1 MAVKHRLAYLFIVS
15 CILWLGAMG
24 SLYYMHYVRHTKEEE
39 LGYFS
44 ADVKFDNERRQ
55 YFGIYLDGKKI
66 GYKSE
71 SQFNQKGLKVLR
83 EDGTLKLNLAGMSRE
98 VFIQT
103 TAGIDSASLITRY
116 MDFTLSSGEHVDNF
130 SAIVKQDSLII
141 LVKNNQLAEWR
152 KGAFIVDE
160 HITMPSTLP
169 FYLHNSTTDI
179 MSMQIFDPVT
189 FSLSIVNAR
198 RIGKEE
204 LRIGDRSYETVRY
217 DLRFETMNSHMWLDS
232 HGAVVKSEGFPF
244 FGNVL
249 GSFVTEKAM
258 DKNVFLLPLEVPY
271 GNEALKKLALAPD
284 TAIQSPREVFYLE
297 VELTGMR
304 AANIDITGSNKEIR
318 SLNPVVFALHN
329 RPVAEGKRA
338 VDEMKAVAADT
349 SLAGMSDYIQPYDSR
364 ILRTAKSIT
373 SAGSAEHDTLA
384 MAHALNQWIFARL
397 DKVQGLDIT
406 RSIDILRNLKG
417 DCDEHTKLF
426 TALSRSLG
434 IPTQIN
440 LGLVYRDNVFRYQSW
455 PSIFV
460 DGVWYDL
467 DPLFGQDYADATHIA
482 LIRGDFDKLVELF
495 RLMNFISVKVLAYR

>member
-1 MAVKHRLAYLFIVS
+1 MAAPRRLIYLFVISGV
-15 CILWLGAMG
+15 LWFGAMG
-24 SLYYMHYVRHTKEEE
+24 SLYYVHYIRHVDEE

-44 ADVKFDNERRQ
+44 ADIRFDNEQRQ
-55 YFGIYLDGKKI
+55 YLSIFLDGRKI
-66 GYKSE
+66 GYKND
-71 SQFNQKGLKVLR
+71 SQFYQQGMKVLR
-83 EDGTLKLNLAGMSRE
+83 ENGTLKMNLAGLSRE

-103 TAGIDSASLITRY
+103 TAAIDSGNMITRY

-130 SAIVKQDSLII
+130 NAIVKQDSLII

-152 KGAFIVDE
+152 KGVFIVDE
-160 HITMPSTLP
+160 HITLPSALP
-169 FYLHNSTTDI
+169 FFLHTSTTDI
-179 MSMQIFDPVT
+179 VSMQIFDPVT
-189 FSLSIVNAR
+189 FSLSIVNAQ

-204 LRIGDRSYETVRY
+204 LRIEDRSYETVRY
-217 DLRFETMNSHMWLDS
+217 NLQFETMNSRIWLDS
-232 HGAVVKSEGFPF
+232 NGAVVKSEGFPF
-244 FGNVL
+244 FGNVI

-271 GNEALKKLALAPD
+271 GNEMLKKLALVPN
-284 TAIQSPREVFYLE
+284 TVIQSPRKVSYLE

-318 SLNPVVFALHN
+318 SLNPVVFALHD
-329 RPVAEGKRA
+329 RPVAEGKQA

-373 SAGSAEHDTLA
+373 SAVSAEHDTLA
-384 MAHALNQWIFARL
+384 MAHALNQWIFTRF

-406 RSIDILRNLKG
+406 RSVDILRNLKG

-440 LGLVYRDNVFRYQSW
+440 LGLVYRDNAFRYHSW
-455 PSIFV
+455 PSVFV
-460 DGVWYDL
+460 NGVWHDL

-495 RLMNFISVKVLAYR
+495 RLMNFISAKVLAYR